1 MTTIPLK
8 NGWPW
13 SSLIKMNLKPD
24 EQLLIDITNKWYSI
38 NWGED
43 YGNNKMASNVT
54 AINSDKRSVTW
65 VVLANKHK
73 EIIEDIALRVL
84 NELAPHFPEKMQITS
99 AGLSL
104 LVPRGKLLWHHDGLS
119 QYHYGTR
126 VMLPLFNTDNINYHF
141 TSWSDDTPTDAY
153 FNAINYRDNDQVVES
168 MTPGEYY
175 IYNHRVP
182 HKVDSFSDK
191 PRGLFHIDIMPAT
204 IDFKSIVG
212 KFEPISEFERTKI
225 VKI

>member
-1 MTTIPLK
+1 MTDIPLK

-13 SSLIKMNLKPD
+13 ASLIKMNLKPSD
-24 EQLLIDITNKWYSI
+24 QLLADITDRWYGI

-43 YGNNKMASNVT
+43 YANNKMASNVT

-84 NELAPHFPEKMQITS
+84 EELAPHFPEKMQMTS

-104 LVPRGKLLWHHDGLS
+104 LVPHGKLLWHHDGLS

-126 VMLPLFNTDNINYHF
+126 VMLPLFNTDNIDYYF
-141 TSWSDDTPTDAY
+141 TSWSDDTPKDSYFDA
-153 FNAINYRDNDQVVES
+153 IGYRDNDQVVKS

-182 HKVDSFSDK
+182 HKVDSFSDN
-191 PRGLFHIDIMPAT
+191 PRGLFHIDIMPAA

-225 VKI
+225 IKI